1 MRPGFGVK
9 GRLGGKERGCRGG
22 GAWAAYSGGR
32 RSSKPQ
38 ETGCPQVWG
47 KRPQPQGPRAGME
60 LIRDDGLSRP
70 RRRVEDRTGRRPG
83 RLSCPE
89 PGGGGSLSETPAS
102 PAPERGYGRRCQAVT
117 SPGLRRKTR
126 PPRPSRGRGQRKAGS
141 SAAGP
146 RNRFRL
152 RRCSGTVTDP
162 RGRHDGL
169 LAAPQR
175 GQAPPRPRPPMT
187 SGARLAWGPGPSRH
201 RFRRHCGVF
210 RLWSPCPPRSGPVRP
225 VKCGSPEGQGEW

>member
-1 MRPGFGVK
+1 MGGLLRGATLLQASGNGVSPGLGKETTTPGSQSRDGADK
-9 GRLGGKERGCRGG
+9 GRRALAAPKAGRGQNGEEARPPQLPRAWGG
-22 GAWAAYSGGR
+22 GA
-32 RSSKPQ
+32 
-38 ETGCPQVWG
+38 
-47 KRPQPQGPRAGME
+47 
-60 LIRDDGLSRP
+60 
-70 RRRVEDRTGRRPG
+70 
-83 RLSCPE
+83 
-89 PGGGGSLSETPAS
+89 LSETPAS